1 MQKSSKVGN
10 YEIKLST
17 IADWENVQFTGDIVV
32 SDPCYYIPD
41 DVWQE
46 LCKMWFDNGSSNA
59 FTDTGI
65 LEINGMKI
73 LYSSTSYG
81 DGSYSV
87 FHRGNYVGEIGVD
100 AGMFSFVLLEDFTK
114 LSTDDPSRLGV
125 VIKNF
130 NGEIALDGSGNA
142 DGAITVVTDGSDE
155 EEQDDYYLDEEE
167 NEW

>member
-1 MQKSSKVGN
+1 
-10 YEIKLST
+10 
-17 IADWENVQFTGDIVV
+17 
-32 SDPCYYIPD
+32 
-41 DVWQE
+41 
-46 LCKMWFDNGSSNA
+46 
-59 FTDTGI
+59 
-65 LEINGMKI
+65 MKI

-87 FHRGNYVGEIGVD
+87 LHRGNYVGEIGVD
-100 AGMFSFVLLEDFTK
+100 AGMFSFVLLDDFKK

-130 NGEIALDGSGNA
+130 NGEISLDGSGNA